1 MLERRCFLGKK
12 EKHVYPV
19 LDAMLALKKE
29 TLKDLIQILGTD
41 YSSISLKINGHRDFT
56 FSEASSISEHFGVPV
71 DFLFSATEKPFM
83 DAINNFL
90 KRKTIN

>member
-1 MLERRCFLGKK
+1 MSKK
-12 EKHVYPV
+12 EKHLYPV

-29 TLKDLIQILGTD
+29 TLKDLKQILGTG
-41 YSSISLKINGHRDFT
+41 YSSMSRKINGYCDFT

-90 KRKTIN
+90 KRETTN